1 MQSEAK
7 LNLDRAIYE
16 HQSGIKKQIINKTY
30 RNDIKGA
37 GLSPDVTFNKSGN
50 KVTLLSWNAVNSVP
64 SKHGI
69 TMVQSHSGSMSSSP

>member
-7 LNLDRAIYE
+7 LVLDRAIYE
-16 HQSGIKKQIINKTY
+16 TSGIKKQIINKTY
-30 RNDIKGA
+30 RNDMKGA

-64 SKHGI
+64 
-69 TMVQSHSGSMSSSP
+69 

>member
-1 MQSEAK
+1 M
-7 LNLDRAIYE
+7 
-16 HQSGIKKQIINKTY
+16 
-30 RNDIKGA
+30 KGA

-50 KVTLLSWNAVNSVP
+50 KITLLSWNAVNSVP